1 MKNSKRELL
10 LSALIASPTIRE
22 AARVAGIPE
31 STAATPLIMW
41 VSGFLEDDSEL
52 GKEATIRTKMNRT
65 ESGVVEVINPTTD
78 VDYGEYIPEIAQIG
92 TQAREILWG
101 GN

>member
-1 MKNSKRELL
+1 MSNTIKKGTWVSLRKTILESKDR
-10 LSALIASPTIRE
+10 A
-22 AARVAGIPE
+22 AGIPE

-41 VSGFLEDDSEL
+41 VSGFLENDAEM

-78 VDYGEYIPEIAQIG
+78 VDYGDYIPEIAQIG
-92 TQAREILWG
+92 AQARQILWG
-101 GN
+101 EN